1 MYLYLAQEGEGGARM
16 GRLKTAVVAICAEV
30 TGVLVILT
38 ESIASPAVNAARQ
51 PLWPR

>member
-1 MYLYLAQEGEGGARM
+1 M
-16 GRLKTAVVAICAEV
+16 GRLKRAVVAICAEV

-38 ESIASPAVNAARQ
+38 ELIASPVAIAARH